1 MIPRLMFLM
10 VFVLTIGLGGQA
22 WAASESG
29 AACGV
34 SAGSDNPFSEAV
46 IKGSEII
53 NNSKPIIYALG
64 TLAMLGIGIRAMYG
78 GQMPWGWLFTV
89 MAALVIATMVPAMCE
104 WLYTGVIQPNQ
115 KVGTYADTAKVI
127 GDTGQRLFIDTQDVF
142 FGLGA
147 VAAAALGIMG
157 LFGKFP
163 FRWLFALTA
172 GLAIITAAGGIVS
185 YLTNS

>member
-1 MIPRLMFLM
+1 MIPRMMIFAMVLM
-10 VFVLTIGLGGQA
+10 VMGLGGQA
-22 WAASESG
+22 LAAEG
-29 AACGV
+29 PACGV
-34 SAGSDNPFSEAV
+34 ETGASNPFSEAV

-53 NNSKPIIYALG
+53 NSSKHIIYALG

-104 WLYTGVIQPNQ
+104 WLYDGVIKPN
-115 KVGTYADTAKVI
+115 KGVVNTYAGAANVI
-127 GDTGQRLFIDTQDVF
+127 GDTGQQLFLDTREVL
-142 FGLGA
+142 FGLGG

-163 FRWLFALTA
+163 FRWLFVLTA
-172 GLAIITAAGGIVS
+172 GLAIITSAGAIVN
-185 YLTNS
+185 YLTK

>member
-1 MIPRLMFLM
+1 MAPRMILFAMVLMLM
-10 VFVLTIGLGGQA
+10 GLGGQA
-22 WAASESG
+22 SAATTG
-29 AACGV
+29 AACSV
-34 SAGSDNPFSEAV
+34 NAGPDNPFSEAV

-53 NNSKPIIYALG
+53 NSSKPIIYALG

-89 MAALVIATMVPAMCE
+89 MAALVIASLVPAMCE
-104 WLYTGVIQPNQ
+104 WLYKEVVQPNQ
-115 KVGTYADTAKVI
+115 NVKTYAETAKVI
-127 GDTGQRLFIDTQDVF
+127 GDTGQVLFTDTRNVL
-142 FGLGA
+142 FGLGG

-172 GLAIITAAGGIVS
+172 GLAIITSAGAIVN
-185 YLTNS
+185 YLTNGP

>member
-1 MIPRLMFLM
+1 MIPRILFFMM
-10 VFVLTIGLGGQA
+10 VFMAMGLGGEA
-22 WAASESG
+22 TAAEG

-34 SAGSDNPFSEAV
+34 ETGSDNPFSEAV

-104 WLYTGVIQPNQ
+104 WLYNDVIKPN
-115 KVGTYADTAKVI
+115 KGIDSYAKTAEVI
-127 GDTGQRLFIDTQDVF
+127 GSTGERLFLDTQDVF

-172 GLAIITAAGGIVS
+172 GLAIITAAGGIVN

>member
-1 MIPRLMFLM
+1 MGTFFMIQRLIFFVMFLM
-10 VFVLTIGLGGQA
+10 AFGVGGQA
-22 WAASESG
+22 WAQT
-29 AACGV
+29 CGV
-34 SAGSDNPFSEAV
+34 TTGPDNPFSDAI

-89 MAALVIATMVPAMCE
+89 MAALVIATMVPVMCK
-104 WLYTGVIQPNQ
+104 WLYTEVIMPNQ
-115 KVGTYADTAKVI
+115 NVTDYKGTAEVI
-127 GDTGQRLFIDTQDVF
+127 GATGKRLFIDTQDVL
-142 FGLGA
+142 FGLGG
-147 VAAAALGIMG
+147 VAAAAIGIMG

-172 GLAIITAAGGIVS
+172 GLAIITAATGIVS

>member
-1 MIPRLMFLM
+1 M
-10 VFVLTIGLGGQA
+10 VLGVLGAGNSA
-22 WAASESG
+22 WATEESDSEDTG
-29 AACGV
+29 TTIACGV
-34 SAGSDNPFSEAV
+34 SAGPDNPFSEAI

-53 NNSKPIIYALG
+53 NESKPIIYALG

-89 MAALVIATMVPAMCE
+89 IAALVITVMVPAMCT
-104 WLYTGVIQPNQ
+104 WLYTQVIVPNQ
-115 KVGTYADTAKVI
+115 SVATYKETAEVI
-127 GDTGQRLFIDTQDVF
+127 GATGEKLFIDTQQVM
-142 FGLGA
+142 FGLGG
-147 VAAAALGIMG
+147 VAAAAIGIMG

-172 GLAIITAAGGIVS
+172 GLAIITAAAGIVS

>member
-1 MIPRLMFLM
+1 MIARILFFMM
-10 VFVLTIGLGGQA
+10 VFMAMGLGGEA
-22 WAASESG
+22 SAAEG
-29 AACGV
+29 VACGV
-34 SAGSDNPFSEAV
+34 DAGPSNPFSEAV

-89 MAALVIATMVPAMCE
+89 MGALVIATMVPAMCE
-104 WLYTGVIQPNQ
+104 WLYNGVIKPNQ
-115 KVGTYADTAKVI
+115 NVATYTDTAEVI
-127 GDTGQRLFIDTQDVF
+127 GNTGQVLFLDTQNVF

-147 VAAAALGIMG
+147 IAAAALGIMG

-185 YLTNS
+185 YLTNTK